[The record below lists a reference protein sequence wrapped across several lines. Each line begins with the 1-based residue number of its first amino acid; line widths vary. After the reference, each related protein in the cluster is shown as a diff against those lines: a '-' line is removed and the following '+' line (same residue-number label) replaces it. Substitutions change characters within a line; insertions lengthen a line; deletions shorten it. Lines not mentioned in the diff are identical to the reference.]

1 VTVLLWL
8 AALPCLYWTQGVESA
23 PALKKAA
30 IERICV
36 APDQAEAWGKA
47 GFAAVPVSDTD
58 LGLRETVAPP
68 GIRPRADR
76 ASATRS
82 PWVFTNGS
90 RFLRDPAG
98 KFLYDLPAGKAALAA
113 AEAYAYGADAVLKI
127 DPADLESLGRIL
139 AFLSALPKSDLPDVA
154 DVAVVDDGSATMG
167 EALNLLVRRNLL
179 FRIVPAPSAE
189 YRVNVKLGT
198 PEFPAD
204 AAADP
209 SAFALKVRRH
219 LTDEQRSLRI
229 FGTEIVIG
237 RLTGEGGRVRLHL
250 LNYGGRD
257 TEGVRVRL
265 RGTYP
270 EGEANVAGLGKVSLE
285 ERGVVAGGTEF
296 TVPRLGPYGVVD
308 LPAVK

>member
-1 VTVLLWL
+1 VTALLWL

-30 IERICV
+30 IERLCV
-36 APDQAEAWGKA
+36 APDQAEAWGRA
-47 GFAAVPVSDTD
+47 GFTPVPVSDTD
-58 LGLRETVAPP
+58 LALRETVAAP
-68 GIRPRADR
+68 GIRARADR

-82 PWVFTNGS
+82 PWVFTNGW

-98 KFLYDLPAGKAALAA
+98 KFVYDLPAGKAALAA
-113 AEAYAYGADAVLKI
+113 AEAYAYGADAVLKV
-127 DPADLESLGRIL
+127 DPADLDSLGQML
-139 AFLSALPKSDLPDVA
+139 AFLGALPKNDLPDVA

-179 FRIVPAPSAE
+179 FRIVPAPSAQ

-198 PEFPAD
+198 AEFPAD

-209 SAFALKVRRH
+209 SAFALKVRRQ

-229 FGTEIVIG
+229 FGTEVVIG
-237 RLTGEGGRVRLHL
+237 RLLGDGSRMRLHL
-250 LNYGGRD
+250 LNYGGRE

-265 RGTYP
+265 RGSHP
-270 EGEANVAGLGKVSLE
+270 EGEANVAGQGKVPLE
-285 ERGVVAGGTEF
+285 ELGIVDGATEF
-296 TVPRLGPYGVVD
+296 TVRRLGPYGVVD

>member
-1 VTVLLWL
+1 VTALLWL

-23 PALKKAA
+23 PALKKSS
-30 IERICV
+30 IERLCV
-36 APDQAEAWGKA
+36 APDQAETWAKA
-47 GFAAVPVSDTD
+47 GFTPVAVSDTD
-58 LGLRETVAPP
+58 LALRETVAAP
-68 GIRPRADR
+68 GIRARADR

-82 PWVFTNGS
+82 PWVFTNGW

-98 KFLYDLPAGKAALAA
+98 KYVYDLPAGKAALAA

-127 DPADLESLGRIL
+127 EAADLESLGQML
-139 AFLSALPKSDLPDVA
+139 AFLAALPKSDLPDVA

-179 FRIVPAPSAE
+179 FRIVPAPSAQ

-209 SAFALKVRRH
+209 SAFALKVRRQ

-229 FGTEIVIG
+229 FGTEVVIG
-237 RLTGEGGRVRLHL
+237 RLLGEGSRMRLHL
-250 LNYGGRD
+250 LNYGGRE

-265 RGTYP
+265 RGSHP
-270 EGEANVAGLGKVSLE
+270 EGEVHVAGQGKVPLE
-285 ERGVVAGGTEF
+285 ELGIVDGATEF
-296 TVPRLGPYGVVD
+296 TVRRLGPYGVVD

>member
-1 VTVLLWL
+1 VTALLWL

-30 IERICV
+30 IERLCV
-36 APDQAEAWGKA
+36 ATDQAEAWRQA
-47 GFAAVPVSDTD
+47 GFTPVPLSDTD
-58 LGLRETVAPP
+58 LGLRETMAAP
-68 GIRPRADR
+68 GLRPRPDR

-90 RFLRDPAG
+90 RFMRDPAG
-98 KFLYDLPAGKAALAA
+98 KFVYDLPAGKAALAA

-127 DPADLESLGRIL
+127 ESADLESLGQML
-139 AFLSALPKSDLPDVA
+139 TFLSSLPKNDLPDVA
-154 DVAVVDDGSATMG
+154 DVAVVDDGSATMA

-179 FRIVPAPSAE
+179 FKIVPAPSAQ
-189 YRVNVKLGT
+189 YRVSVKLGT
-198 PEFPAD
+198 PGYPAD

-209 SAFALKVRRH
+209 SAFALKVRRQ

-237 RLTGEGGRVRLHL
+237 RLTRDGARARLHL

-257 TEGVRVRL
+257 TEGVRVRV
-265 RGTYP
+265 RGTFG
-270 EGEANVAGLGKVSLE
+270 EGEAYVAGAGKVPLDD
-285 ERGVVAGGTEF
+285 RGVVDGGTEF

-308 LPAVK
+308 LAAGK

>member
-1 VTVLLWL
+1 VTALLWL

-30 IERICV
+30 IERVCV
-36 APDQAEAWGKA
+36 APDRADAWGRA

-58 LGLRETVAPP
+58 LGLRESVAPP

-127 DPADLESLGRIL
+127 DPADLESLGQML
-139 AFLSALPKSDLPDVA
+139 AFLAALPNSDLPDVA
-154 DVAVVDDGSATMG
+154 DVAVVDDGSATMA

-179 FRIVPAPSAE
+179 FKIVPAPSAQ
-189 YRVNVKLGT
+189 YRVSVKLGT
-198 PEFPAD
+198 PEYPAD
-204 AAADP
+204 AAKDP
-209 SAFALKVRRH
+209 SAFALKVRRQ

-237 RLTGEGGRVRLHL
+237 RLTGDGARVRLHL

-257 TEGVRVRL
+257 TDGVRVRL

-270 EGEANVAGLGKVSLE
+270 EGEARVAGSGKVSLE
-285 ERGVVAGGTEF
+285 ERGVVDGGTEF

>member
-1 VTVLLWL
+1 MTALLWL
-8 AALPCLYWTQGVESA
+8 AALPCLCWTQGVESA

-30 IERICV
+30 IAHVCV
-36 APDQAEAWGKA
+36 APDQVDAWRQA
-47 GFAAVPVSDTD
+47 GFTPVPLSDTD
-58 LGLRETVAPP
+58 LALREAVAAP

-90 RFLRDPAG
+90 RFLKDPAG
-98 KFLYDLPAGKAALAA
+98 KFVYDLPAGKAALAA

-127 DPADLESLGRIL
+127 ESADLESLGQML
-139 AFLSALPKSDLPDVA
+139 AFLSALPKNDLPDVA
-154 DVAVVDDGSATMG
+154 DVAVVDDGTATMA
-167 EALNLLVRRNLL
+167 EALNLLVRRNIL
-179 FRIVPAPSAE
+179 FRIVPAPSE
-189 YRVNVKLGT
+189 QYRVNVKLGT

-204 AAADP
+204 AAKDP
-209 SAFALKVRRH
+209 SAFALKVRRQ
-219 LTDEQRSLRI
+219 LTDEQRTLRI

-237 RLTGEGGRVRLHL
+237 RLTGDGSRMRVHL

-265 RGTYP
+265 RGTHP
-270 EGEANVAGLGKVSLE
+270 DGEANVAGQGKVALE
-285 ERGVVAGGTEF
+285 DRGVVDGGTEF
-296 TVPRLGPYGVVD
+296 TIPRLGPYAVVD